1 MNRMQ
6 ALQALLRRNR
16 DAWPYAVAAG
26 MLLLAGAL
34 WLVGVRPLAA
44 ENQRLDDV
52 AAEALR
58 RPRNVVAV
66 DQGPV
71 AQYRAYEARLPRA
84 DTAVDMASRI
94 YQAGTNNGIQLPT
107 GEYRLER
114 MPDERLLRYRINL
127 PVSGSYP
134 QIRAF
139 VLEVL
144 RTVPAAALDDIQLR
158 RDASGG
164 QLEARVRFS
173 LYLLPS

>member
-1 MNRMQ
+1 MNL
-6 ALQALLRRNR
+6 LQARVLARRHR
-16 DAWPYAVAAG
+16 DAWPYLAGAG
-26 MLLLAGAL
+26 MLLVAIAL
-34 WLVGVRPLAA
+34 WAFALQPLAA
-44 ENQRLDDV
+44 DNLRLEEE
-52 AAEALR
+52 AAEAQR
-58 RPRNVVAV
+58 RPRNIVAV
-66 DQGPV
+66 AEGPV

-84 DTAVDMASRI
+84 EAAVEMASRI
-94 YQAGTNNGIQLPT
+94 YQAGTNNGIALPT

-114 MPDERLLRYRINL
+114 MPDDRLLRYRINL

-158 RDASGG
+158 RDATGS

>member
-1 MNRMQ
+1 MSLPQVR
-6 ALQALLRRNR
+6 LLLRRHR
-16 DAWPYAVAAG
+16 AAWPHAAG
-26 MLLLAGAL
+26 VLMLLAALAL
-34 WLVGVRPLAA
+34 WMLALRPLAA
-44 ENQRLDDV
+44 DNQRLEEE
-52 AAEALR
+52 AAQAQR
-58 RPRNVVAV
+58 RPRSLAATPE
-66 DQGPV
+66 GPV
-71 AQYRAYEARLPRA
+71 AQIRAYEARLPRA
-84 DTAVDMASRI
+84 EAAVEMASRI
-94 YQAGTNNGIQLPT
+94 YQAGMNNGIAVPT

-158 RDASGG
+158 RDATGA
-164 QLEARVRFS
+164 QLEARLRFS